1 MSDRLQFCIN
11 RECLDYGVEGR
22 GNIVGYGRRIRRF
35 RCKTCGRVFSARKGT
50 FFYRLRT
57 DAAVILESLQLL
69 LEGNSIAAVGRV
81 KGVKEETVANWLKK
95 ASEHADEVNSLLV
108 RDLHLTQLQV
118 DELWG
123 FIKKRRR
130 TSIHRRMT
138 LVRRVTFGPGSPSS
152 RIRSSE

>member
-1 MSDRLQFCIN
+1 LDNKIRFCIN
-11 RECLDYGVEGR
+11 GECLDYGVEGR

-35 RCKTCGRVFSARKGT
+35 RCKTCGRVFSASKGT

-57 DAAVILESLQLL
+57 DVHVILEALHLL
-69 LEGNSIAAVGRV
+69 LEGNSIAAVARV

-95 ASEHADEVNSLLV
+95 ASEHADEVNGLLV
-108 RDLHLTQLQV
+108 RDLHLTQVQV

-123 FIKKRRR
+123 FVKKRRR
-130 TSIHRRMT
+130 TSTPKRTIF
-138 LVRRVTFGPGSPSS
+138 VRRVMFGLGSPSS